1 MKKKLKKQTG
11 ESVAKKKTSGKKI
24 SAQTESKKKKES
36 LAIIGTGIAGM
47 GCAHFLQKEFD
58 LTIYEKGSYIG
69 GHTNTVDVDEDGT
82 KIPIDTGFIV
92 FNHVTYPNLKRLF
105 EELDV
110 PTKKSSMSFSVQHL
124 SDGLEFCGS
133 GINGLFAQR
142 KNFFN
147 LRFLRLLYNINRFNK
162 EAPKIL
168 ENSKYMDFTLDEYIV
183 KEGYHRD
190 LLDHYLVPMSSAVWS
205 TPDDLM
211 LQFPVYGLVR
221 FFLNHGF
228 MGLNTQHQWYTVHGG
243 SREYVKRLTAPI
255 KNRFQLNSE
264 VRSVEH
270 VGKKVKVTLKNGK
283 ASLFDK
289 VILATHGDISLKLL
303 SKPTALQKELLK
315 EFKYQK
321 NIATLHTD
329 DISMPRTKLTW
340 SSWNYRIEKVKG
352 SLRAYTVYWMNSLQN
367 VSKKKNYYVSI
378 NDPGTVDRRKII
390 QEIEYEH
397 PLFSVGSLNA
407 QKRLQELN
415 REGNVFFCGSYFRN
429 GFHEDGLWS
438 ARILSETLLG
448 KKVWD

>member
-1 MKKKLKKQTG
+1 MKKN
-11 ESVAKKKTSGKKI
+11 VKKKTEDSVSKKKISGKKI
-24 SAQTESKKKKES
+24 SAQTRTKNRKES

-47 GCAHFLQKEFD
+47 GCAHFLQKEYD
-58 LTIYEKGSYIG
+58 LTIFEKGSYIG

-105 EELDV
+105 EELNV
-110 PTKKSSMSFSVQHL
+110 PTEKSSMSFSVQHVPE
-124 SDGLEFCGS
+124 GLEFCGS

-147 LRFLRLLYNINRFNK
+147 LKFLRLLYNINRFNK

-168 ENSKYMDFTLDEYIV
+168 ENSKYMDYTLDEYIV

-190 LLDHYLVPMSSAVWS
+190 LLDYYLIPMSSAVWS

-211 LQFPVYGLVR
+211 LQFPVFGLVR

-228 MGLNTQHQWYTVHGG
+228 MGLDTQHQWYTVHGG

-255 KNRFQLNSE
+255 KDRFQLNAE
-264 VRSVEH
+264 VRSVEN
-270 VGKKVKVTLKNGK
+270 VGNKVRVTLKIGK
-283 ASLFDK
+283 SKVFDK
-289 VILATHGDISLKLL
+289 VILATHADTSLKLL
-303 SKPTALQKELLK
+303 KNPTSLQKELLK

-329 DISMPRTKLTW
+329 DVSMPKTKLSW
-340 SSWNYRIEKVKG
+340 SSWNYRIEEKNG
-352 SLRAYTVYWMNSLQN
+352 QIRPFTVYWMNSLQG

-378 NDPGTVDRRKII
+378 NDPGTLDRKKII
-390 QEIEYEH
+390 QEIEYDH
-397 PLFSVGSLNA
+397 PLFSVGSLKA
-407 QKRLQELN
+407 QRRLHDLN

-429 GFHEDGLWS
+429 GFHEDAFWS
-438 ARILSETLLG
+438 ARELSETVLG

>member
-1 MKKKLKKQTG
+1 M
-11 ESVAKKKTSGKKI
+11 SGKKI
-24 SAQTESKKKKES
+24 SAQTRTKNRKES

-47 GCAHFLQKEFD
+47 GCAHFLQNEYD
-58 LTIYEKGSYIG
+58 LTIFEKGSYIG
-69 GHTNTVDVDEDGT
+69 GHTNTVDVDESGT

-105 EELDV
+105 EELNV
-110 PTKKSSMSFSVQHL
+110 PTKKSSMSFSVQHVPQ
-124 SDGLEFCGS
+124 GLEFCGS

-147 LRFLRLLYNINRFNK
+147 LKFLRLLYNINRFNK

-168 ENSKYMDFTLDEYIV
+168 ENSKYMDYTLDEYIV

-190 LLDHYLVPMSSAVWS
+190 LLDYYLIPMSSAVWS

-211 LQFPVYGLVR
+211 LQFPIFGLVR

-228 MGLNTQHQWYTVHGG
+228 MGLDTQHQWYTVHGG

-255 KNRFQLNSE
+255 KDRFQLNAE
-264 VRSVEH
+264 VRSVEN
-270 VGKKVKVTLKNGK
+270 VGNKVRVTLKSGK
-283 ASLFDK
+283 SKVFDK
-289 VILATHGDISLKLL
+289 VILATHADTSLKLL
-303 SKPTALQKELLK
+303 KNPTSLQKELLK

-329 DISMPRTKLTW
+329 DGSMPKTKLSW
-340 SSWNYRIEKVKG
+340 SSWNYRIEEKNG
-352 SLRAYTVYWMNSLQN
+352 QIRPFTVYWMNSLQG

-378 NDPGTVDRRKII
+378 NDPGTLDRKKII
-390 QEIEYEH
+390 QEIEYDH
-397 PLFSVGSLNA
+397 PLFSVGSLKA
-407 QKRLQELN
+407 QQRLPDLN

-429 GFHEDGLWS
+429 GFHEDAFWS
-438 ARILSETLLG
+438 ARELSETVLG

>member
-1 MKKKLKKQTG
+1 MKKKTG
-11 ESVAKKKTSGKKI
+11 DSVSKKKNSGKKKSTQI
-24 SAQTESKKKKES
+24 ETKKKKES

-58 LTIYEKGSYIG
+58 LTIFEKGSYIG
-69 GHTNTVDVDEDGT
+69 GHTNTVEVEEDG
-82 KIPIDTGFIV
+82 KNIPIDTGFIV

-105 EELDV
+105 EELKV
-110 PTKKSSMSFSVQHL
+110 PTKKSSMSFSVQHVPE
-124 SDGLEFCGS
+124 GLEFCGS

-142 KNFFN
+142 KNFLNF
-147 LRFLRLLYNINRFNK
+147 RFLRLLYNINRFNN
-162 EAPKIL
+162 EAPRIL
-168 ENSKYMDFTLDEYIV
+168 GNSKYKSFTLEEYMT
-183 KEGYHRD
+183 KEGFHRD
-190 LLDHYLVPMSSAVWS
+190 LLDFYLVPMSSAVWS

-211 LQFPVYGLVR
+211 LQFPAYGLVN

-255 KNRFQLNSE
+255 LDRFQLNSE
-264 VRSVEH
+264 VRSVEN
-270 VGKKVKVTLKNGK
+270 VGEKVRVTLKNGK
-283 ASLFDK
+283 SSIFDK

-303 SKPTALQKELLK
+303 KSPTRLQKELLQ

-329 DISMPRTKLTW
+329 DVSMPKTKLSW
-340 SSWNYRIEKVKG
+340 SSWNYRIEKVNG
-352 SLRAYTVYWMNSLQN
+352 QDRAFTVYWMNSLQN
-367 VSKKKNYYVSI
+367 VSQKKNYYVSI
-378 NDPGTVDRRKII
+378 NDPGTVDRKKIM

-397 PLFSVGSLNA
+397 PLFTVGSLNA
-407 QKRLQELN
+407 QSRLPELN

-438 ARILSETLLG
+438 ARELSETLLG
-448 KKVWD
+448 RKVWD

>member
-1 MKKKLKKQTG
+1 M
-11 ESVAKKKTSGKKI
+11 SGKKI
-24 SAQTESKKKKES
+24 SAQTRTKNRKES

-47 GCAHFLQKEFD
+47 GCAHFLQKEYD
-58 LTIYEKGSYIG
+58 LTIFEKGSYIG

-105 EELDV
+105 EELNV
-110 PTKKSSMSFSVQHL
+110 PTEKSSMSFSVQHVPE
-124 SDGLEFCGS
+124 GLEFCGS

-147 LRFLRLLYNINRFNK
+147 LKFLRLLYNINRFNK

-168 ENSKYMDFTLDEYIV
+168 ENSKYMDYTLDEYIV

-190 LLDHYLVPMSSAVWS
+190 LLDYYLIPMSSAVWS

-211 LQFPVYGLVR
+211 LQFPVFGLVR

-228 MGLNTQHQWYTVHGG
+228 MGLDTQHQWYTVHGG

-255 KNRFQLNSE
+255 KDRFQLNAE
-264 VRSVEH
+264 VRSVEN
-270 VGKKVKVTLKNGK
+270 VGNKVRVTLKIGK
-283 ASLFDK
+283 SKVFDK
-289 VILATHGDISLKLL
+289 VILATHADTSLKLL
-303 SKPTALQKELLK
+303 KNPTSLQKELLK

-329 DISMPRTKLTW
+329 DVSMPKTKLSW
-340 SSWNYRIEKVKG
+340 SSWNYRIEEKNG
-352 SLRAYTVYWMNSLQN
+352 QIRPFTVYWMNSLQG

-378 NDPGTVDRRKII
+378 NDPGTLDRKKII
-390 QEIEYEH
+390 QEIEYDH
-397 PLFSVGSLNA
+397 PLFSVGSLKA
-407 QKRLQELN
+407 QRRLHDLN

-429 GFHEDGLWS
+429 GFHEDAFWS
-438 ARILSETLLG
+438 ARELSETVLG